1 MSPESDSPP
10 TRARASSP
18 AESLSVPS
26 PSASVPSA
34 SPEVPEA
41 EIVAALGPDQPLEA
55 AALCPDQRPAAADES
70 EAEALRIEV
79 TPLPGAPPLLN
90 AANLLT
96 LLRLALVP
104 VFIGFLLTH
113 DGQHTGW
120 RLAATA
126 VFAVAA
132 LTDRFD
138 GQIARRRGLV
148 TRFGTVA
155 DPIADKALMGAAL
168 IGLSALGELS
178 WWVTIVIAVRE
189 LGVTALRF
197 WVLRHG
203 VIAASRGGKLKTLV
217 QSLAIGLY
225 VLPLTALGPD
235 SVVDWTRWWLMA
247 LAVALTVITGAD
259 YVLRALRLRASGL
272 AAARAITRAG

>member
-1 MSPESDSPP
+1 LS
-10 TRARASSP
+10 
-18 AESLSVPS
+18 SVPS
-26 PSASVPSA
+26 GSA
-34 SPEVPEA
+34 EVPEP
-41 EIVAALGPDQPLEA
+41 ETVAARGPDQPSEA
-55 AALCPDQRPAAADES
+55 VAVCPDEPPAPDES

-79 TPLPGAPPLLN
+79 TPLPGSPPLLN

-104 VFIGFLLTH
+104 VFIAFLLTH
-113 DGQHTGW
+113 GGQHTGW

-126 VFAVAA
+126 VFVVAA

-178 WWVTIVIAVRE
+178 WWVTTVIAVRE

-235 SVVDWTRWWLMA
+235 SVVDWTRWWLMG

-272 AAARAITRAG
+272 AAARTVSRAG

>member
-1 MSPESDSPP
+1 MPSG
-10 TRARASSP
+10 
-18 AESLSVPS
+18 SV
-26 PSASVPSA
+26 PSASVPSVSA
-34 SPEVPEA
+34 EVPEA
-41 EIVAALGPDQPLEA
+41 EPVAALGPDQPVEA
-55 AALCPDQRPAAADES
+55 AAACPDQPSAAAES

-79 TPLPGAPPLLN
+79 IPLPGSPPLLN

-104 VFIGFLLTH
+104 VFIAFLLTH

-225 VLPLTALGPD
+225 VLPLNALGPD
-235 SVVDWTRWWLMA
+235 SVVDWARWWLMF

-272 AAARAITRAG
+272 AAARAVTRPG